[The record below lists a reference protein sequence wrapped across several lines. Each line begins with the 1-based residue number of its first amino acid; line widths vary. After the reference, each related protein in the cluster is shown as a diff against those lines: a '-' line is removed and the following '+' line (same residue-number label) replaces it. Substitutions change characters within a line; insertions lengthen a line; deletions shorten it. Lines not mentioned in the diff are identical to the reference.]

1 MTDNP
6 EIGQSMATCGYKTNY
21 HDAGEG
27 EPVLL
32 LHGSGA
38 GVSGWANW
46 RGLIPHLSQ
55 RYRVIV
61 PDLVGFGYTEVST
74 DYQFDFMNSW
84 IDQLLALMDGLG
96 IEKAHIVGNSFGG
109 AVALW
114 MAWRAPERT
123 GRLVLMGAG
132 GVPIV
137 VGPELAALW
146 GYKPSPEAMRN
157 AMSVMA
163 YNQDLITDEL
173 VEMRYRATLRPGA
186 QEVFERVFPLPHQRW
201 LDAEALP
208 IHGLQAIENDV
219 LLIHGRED
227 RVVPPDASLT
237 MHKLLKNSQLHMI
250 GKCGHWT
257 MMEHPTRFRQL
268 VENFL
273 DEAAQ

>member
-6 EIGQSMATCGYKTNY
+6 EIGQSMATCGYQTNY

-273 DEAAQ
+273 DEAVQ